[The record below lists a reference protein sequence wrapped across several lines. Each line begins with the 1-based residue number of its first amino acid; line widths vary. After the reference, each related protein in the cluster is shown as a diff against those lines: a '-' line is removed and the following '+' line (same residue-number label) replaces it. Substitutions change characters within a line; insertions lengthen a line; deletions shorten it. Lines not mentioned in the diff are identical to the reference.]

1 MMRGMTVTD
10 LVARAMAVA
19 VHSLGIAQAQWLS
32 VYNEGVSEAKRQRDL
47 SEALVETWTRDDTED
62 IKKRV
67 KSEGG
72 VLYASARTCAGLLG
86 FIGRVSL
93 YFWTLYM
100 GEHQMG
106 FRTN

>member
-1 MMRGMTVTD
+1 MTD

-32 VYNEGVSEAKRQRDL
+32 VYDEGVSEAKRQRDL

-72 VLYASARTCAGLLG
+72 VLYASSRTCAGLLG

-93 YFWTLYM
+93 IKYLLFGPYVLM
-100 GEHQMG
+100 NA
-106 FRTN
+106 RCAL